1 MGTGH
6 RTHCAQSNKEIEE
19 EAKGK
24 DKVES
29 MATWGE
35 KEEIQEKNTDLE
47 STEQDHRR
55 LRRTNKLSKVS
66 MKWHD
71 PHCRAG

>member
-29 MATWGE
+29 MATLGE

-55 LRRTNKLSKVS
+55 LRRMGKYSK
-66 MKWHD
+66 
-71 PHCRAG
+71 CQ

>member
-6 RTHCAQSNKEIEE
+6 GTHCAQSDKETEE

-29 MATWGE
+29 MATLGE
-35 KEEIQEKNTDLE
+35 NEEIQEKNTDLE

-55 LRRTNKLSKVS
+55 LRRTGKLS
-66 MKWHD
+66 
-71 PHCRAG
+71 

>member
-6 RTHCAQSNKEIEE
+6 GTHCAQSDKEIEE

-29 MATWGE
+29 MATLGE
-35 KEEIQEKNTDLE
+35 NEEIQEKNTDLE

-55 LRRTNKLSKVS
+55 LRRKGKLSEVS

-71 PHCRAG
+71 PHCQAG